1 MGIYKIYV
9 CYTIYLQQLTLKY
22 DKFIYDQAINY
33 HKRTNEKSLI
43 SLNEACM
50 QRGVSL
56 GLYLS
61 IKREKAGEGGGLL
74 NNQQSNYPRRNK
86 TPRSIH

>member
-1 MGIYKIYV
+1 MTNS
-9 CYTIYLQQLTLKY
+9 YTIKP
-22 DKFIYDQAINY
+22 FINY

-61 IKREKAGEGGGLL
+61 IKREKAGEGGRGC
-74 NNQQSNYPRRNK
+74 
-86 TPRSIH
+86 

>member
-1 MGIYKIYV
+1 MTNS
-9 CYTIYLQQLTLKY
+9 YTIKP
-22 DKFIYDQAINY
+22 FINY

-43 SLNEACM
+43 SLNEASM

-61 IKREKAGEGGGLL
+61 LKREKAGEGGGGLL
-74 NNQQSNYPRRNK
+74 NNQQSNYPRRNR
-86 TPRSIH
+86 TPRCIH